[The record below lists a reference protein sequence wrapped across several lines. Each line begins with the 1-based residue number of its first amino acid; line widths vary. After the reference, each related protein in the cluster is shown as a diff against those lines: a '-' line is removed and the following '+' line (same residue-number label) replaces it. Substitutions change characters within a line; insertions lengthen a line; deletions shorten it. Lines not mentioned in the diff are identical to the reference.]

1 MGLDPDQ
8 YEAGVEVIVAV
19 LHAIPISFRV
29 LGGCSNQCF
38 AWFFLVKINDTKI
51 RPFLD

>member
-19 LHAIPISFRV
+19 LHATYILQGAR
-29 LGGCSNQCF
+29 GCSNQ
-38 AWFFLVKINDTKI
+38 FF
-51 RPFLD
+51 